1 VFAEVCKRC
10 ALHDSLGRFPVLI
23 ATHFCACAGVVTYY
37 CACLCAAGLQ
47 VGMNP
52 MKLPEGVAEELELL
66 DEIGEIY
73 NSRQQQQAGGPVG
86 FGGST
91 PGHLQGLRP
100 VVQQSVKTNVAGGSS
115 SSGRSSSGTSTSNG
129 AAATSCSRER
139 LQQFR
144 KQQQQ
149 QQQQQAA
156 VDMSGM
162 TMYSPD
168 EFKKAFHV
176 RDDDDDEQ

>member
-1 VFAEVCKRC
+1 
-10 ALHDSLGRFPVLI
+10 
-23 ATHFCACAGVVTYY
+23 
-37 CACLCAAGLQ
+37 
-47 VGMNP
+47 MNP

-100 VVQQSVKTNVAGGSS
+100 VVQQSVKTSVVGGSS

-129 AAATSCSRER
+129 TAATSRSRER

-149 QQQQQAA
+149 ASA
-156 VDMSGM
+156 DMSGM